1 MMHTIIRIII
11 CFTFLL
17 ILNPPILAQ
26 RVVTFGDAVQMAL
39 DRSIAYRQSQ
49 NNQLT
54 LRANRQE
61 ATGMIAPQISTAMHG
76 WRTMGNQFI
85 EQEARV
91 VNDARTNNFYGTV
104 DASLTVFNGM
114 SRRNYLREAQLR
126 EEAGLEGLNRRSQ
139 EVIWEVAAAYLACL
153 LSKELWTI
161 AGQEVALQTSRLEQ
175 ITGQVGGGM
184 LPEADQTMQNALLK
198 SAEVELLKAAAN
210 HRRDKTALALLLLL
224 NPSESFEV
232 EVPVKVMNQTDFTG
246 WDEQKLMETAINHRP
261 DLEQT
266 KLDLEAASRQFA
278 ASKGLNT
285 PSLSVFGSVNSR
297 FSTASL
303 PAFDMQIEN
312 NLRKEYGM
320 SLNVPIFQ
328 NYQNR
333 ARYIR
338 SKIEYENQ
346 VLQQQQ
352 VDAEIRNQVI
362 DALLG
367 YKEAEATYEAT
378 LAGMKAA
385 EQAFALEEERFRL
398 GITDLVQLAQ
408 ASRVRNEAAANLAM
422 GRFDYIFQG
431 LVLEYALG
439 ILDINAL

>member
-1 MMHTIIRIII
+1 MHTVYRIII
-11 CFTFLL
+11 SFL
-17 ILNPPILAQ
+17 ILLTIHTPILAQ
-26 RVVTFGDAVQMAL
+26 RVVTFSDAVQMGL
-39 DRSIAYRQSQ
+39 EGSFEYRENQ
-49 NNQLT
+49 NNQLL

-61 ATGMIAPQISTAMHG
+61 ATGMMAPQINTAMHG

-104 DASLTVFNGM
+104 DARMNVFNGL
-114 SRRNYLREAQLR
+114 SRRNYMREAQLR
-126 EEAGLEGLNRRSQ
+126 EDAGMAGLTRRSQ
-139 EVIWEVAAAYLACL
+139 VVIWEVASAYLACL
-153 LSKELWTI
+153 LSKELLAI
-161 AGQEVALQTSRLEQ
+161 ADLEVNLQSNRLDQ
-175 ITGQVGGGM
+175 ISGQVVAGM
-184 LPEADQTMQNALLK
+184 LPGADQTMQKALLK
-198 SAEVELLKAAAN
+198 SAEVELLKATAN

-224 NPSESFEV
+224 NPSESIE
-232 EVPVKVMNQTDFTG
+232 VKVPEAALTQTDFTG
-246 WDEQKLMETAINHRP
+246 WDEGKLMETAINHRP

-266 KLDLEAASRQFA
+266 KLVLAAANRQVAASR
-278 ASKGLNT
+278 GLNT
-285 PSLSVFGSVNSR
+285 PEFAVYGSVNSR

-303 PAFDMQIEN
+303 PAFDMQLEN

-320 SLNVPIFQ
+320 SLSIPIFQ
-328 NYQNR
+328 NYQNK

-352 VDAEIRNQVI
+352 VEADIRNEVI
-362 DALLG
+362 DAWLG
-367 YKEAEATYEAT
+367 YQEAAATYEAT
-378 LAGMKAA
+378 LAGMEAA
-385 EQAFALEEERFRL
+385 EQAFTFEEERFQL

-408 ASRVRNEAAANLAM
+408 ASRIRNEAAANLAM
-422 GRFDYIFQG
+422 GRYDYIFQG